1 LPRGSEPLS
10 LLLQLAQRK
19 FDVTSPELRDNILS
33 FYADLSLP
41 LETKKDSARWQSLL
55 SSLDQL
61 KLATPAPTLAATPA
75 I

>member
-1 LPRGSEPLS
+1 MPRGSEPLS

-41 LETKKDSARWQSLL
+41 LETKKDPARWQSLL
-55 SSLDQL
+55 SALDQL
-61 KLATPAPTLAATPA
+61 KLLIPAPPLAATPA
-75 I
+75 D